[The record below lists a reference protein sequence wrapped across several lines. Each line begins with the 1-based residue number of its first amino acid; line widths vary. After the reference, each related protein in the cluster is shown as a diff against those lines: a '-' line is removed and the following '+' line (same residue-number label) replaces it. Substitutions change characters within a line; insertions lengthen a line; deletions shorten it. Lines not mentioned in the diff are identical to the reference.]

1 MASLAQQLN
10 TLASQIK
17 CCHDAIPVDEQA
29 SGITLEQHSP
39 GNGSTYSRL
48 RAPKGKTLANGK
60 RTMSLQPEEATDWAH
75 KIYARN
81 QQAKLAQC
89 LTLLQQAEAIA
100 STVTWDFGKD
110 AQLVNEG
117 EVFTSEQAAPPVPA
131 KEKPIVTYALKDAK
145 GATELTR
152 TVHAILGDEPSYGR
166 WDAPALC
173 GDRPSP
179 SRMGWRRMDKS
190 HFSCSKCSRALR
202 RLI

>member
-1 MASLAQQLN
+1 MASLARQLN

-17 CCHDAIPVDEQA
+17 RWHDAIPFDEQA

-39 GNGSTYSRL
+39 GNGSTYTRL
-48 RAPKGKTLANGK
+48 RAPKGKTLGNGN
-60 RTMSLQPEEATDWAH
+60 RTMILQMEDATAWAQ

-89 LTLLQQAEAIA
+89 LTLIQQAEAIA
-100 STVTWDFGKD
+100 STVSWDFGED
-110 AQLVNEG
+110 AQLVKKE
-117 EVFTSEQAAPPVPA
+117 EVFTSEQTESPVPA

-173 GDRPSP
+173 GDRPS
-179 SRMGWRRMDKS
+179 SARMGWRRVDKS

-202 RLI
+202 RLT